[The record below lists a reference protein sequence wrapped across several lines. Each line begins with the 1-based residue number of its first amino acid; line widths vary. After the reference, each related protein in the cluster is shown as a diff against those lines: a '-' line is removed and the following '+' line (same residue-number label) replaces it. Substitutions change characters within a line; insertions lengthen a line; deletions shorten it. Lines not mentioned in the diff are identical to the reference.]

1 MRIVGAGFSRPV
13 ARLNAI
19 LAVAFI
25 ASFALM
31 WALRRD
37 VHQPNLEFAPDMA
50 HAPRYAAF
58 APNPV
63 FRDGKTL
70 QAAPPGTIPRGW
82 MPLHYA
88 ATPADAVRAGEEL
101 RSPFAPTDAGALARG
116 EQVFSTFCVPC
127 HGAGARGDGP
137 VAARGVP
144 PPPSLLADH
153 ATHVLKD
160 GQMFHI
166 LTYGQ
171 NNMASY
177 ASQVSREDRWRVI
190 LYVRSLQAASQA
202 QSAGRP

>member
-1 MRIVGAGFSRPV
+1 MGSVGADANRSIH
-13 ARLNAI
+13 RLNAL
-19 LAVAFI
+19 LAIAFI
-25 ASFALM
+25 ASFAVM
-31 WALRRD
+31 WGLRRD
-37 VHQPNLEFAPDMA
+37 VRQPNVEFAPDMA

-70 QAAPPGTIPRGW
+70 QAPPPGAIARGW
-82 MPLHYA
+82 LPMHYA
-88 ATPADAVRAGEEL
+88 ATPADATRAGEEL
-101 RSPFAPTDAGALARG
+101 RNPFSPGDGKALARG
-116 EQVFSTFCVPC
+116 EQVFTSFCVPC

-144 PPPSLLADH
+144 PPPSLLAEH
-153 ATHVLKD
+153 ATAVLKD

-177 ASQVSREDRWRVI
+177 ASQISREDRWRVI
-190 LYVRSLQAASQA
+190 LYVRSLQAS
-202 QSAGRP
+202 GRQ